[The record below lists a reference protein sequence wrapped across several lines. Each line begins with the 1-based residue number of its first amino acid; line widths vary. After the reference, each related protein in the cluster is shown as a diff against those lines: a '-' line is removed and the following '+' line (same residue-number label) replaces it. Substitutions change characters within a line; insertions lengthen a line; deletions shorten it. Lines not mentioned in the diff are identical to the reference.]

1 MMFCKFPEIP
11 VGGRLKFFLK
21 EWEMITDDQWVLST
35 IKEGLKLDFITKPPY
50 TGVKQ
55 TNVTAQNLDILLQE
69 VNALLEKGAIE
80 PVPQNDIQKGF
91 YSTFFLVPKKS
102 GDLRPVIN
110 LRPLNRYLRK
120 QHFKMDCLS
129 TVLKLVQQGD
139 WAISVDLKDAYLHIP
154 MYPPHKKYLRFCI
167 QGKAYQ
173 FNCLCFG
180 PTVAPRAFTKLV
192 TVIAAYLR
200 MQNVRLAVYL
210 DDWFIVNQIKKM
222 LIVDKEKSLSLL
234 VRLGFIVNLEK
245 SSLIPSQSVTYIG
258 ALFHLDK
265 GVVCPTLERILKIK
279 QAIQALKKEMTAQS
293 YLRLLG
299 LMASCIELPV
309 VPNARL
315 FMRPVQLH
323 RLHFWRPVT
332 MDLQAKVPLNCHLQN
347 HLKWWLNQNNFI
359 QGKRFCQ
366 EPSSRII
373 TTDASKQGYAGRLD
387 DQIFQGIWSEQEKT
401 LHINSLELKAV
412 I

>member
-1 MMFCKFPEIP
+1 MFCKFPKIP

-299 LMASCIELPV
+299 LMASCIEL

-315 FMRPVQLH
+315 FMRPV
-323 RLHFWRPVT
+323 
-332 MDLQAKVPLNCHLQN
+332 
-347 HLKWWLNQNNFI
+347 
-359 QGKRFCQ
+359 
-366 EPSSRII
+366 
-373 TTDASKQGYAGRLD
+373 
-387 DQIFQGIWSEQEKT
+387 
-401 LHINSLELKAV
+401 
-412 I
+412 